1 VNARLAAD
9 RWSSERAPNPL
20 HDEVVRQRLI
30 DRLASRWNVPVIVM
44 EAAGGYGKS
53 IALAQA
59 MRDNEFDP
67 TGVDVY
73 LACRRPDA
81 DAHHFARRVLARLEG
96 PVGAVDTTDDLAD
109 LIVTHLALRS
119 PSRVALILDD
129 LHHLR
134 PDDSTTALLV
144 RLVRNLP
151 TNGRLVLSGR
161 EIPTLPLAR
170 LVASDGLV
178 RIDASDL
185 AFTADEVAELAGVH
199 RVDAR
204 QLASAAGWP
213 ALTRLAITVG
223 SVASME
229 YLMEEVVEALD
240 DRERRAIAVT
250 VIAKRVDTATIR
262 RISKVDSV
270 RSLLAHVPLLH
281 VHDDGWL
288 SAHDLWSEALPDV
301 ATAEELSEL
310 AGEVAKWHLEHQRF
324 VDAVELA
331 TAHGAWAEGLDGVV
345 GYIAGGDAFP
355 SAVRV
360 ASWLDRFPPTL
371 QSEPALVLLR
381 GMAARIA
388 EEPGAGQV
396 DVERALEMFLERGNV
411 AHISAAGFEVGYGAW
426 LRGDLARV
434 LDMYRLAVRLRDE
447 GHQHLVP
454 MIEIVSAVLADL
466 EGDPLRARAHLE
478 AVDLRS
484 IPTELATYVLREH
497 MALSQRLGES
507 SQAVDTA
514 ESIREWS
521 RNAGIEFLIVM
532 AHWQHGDPGPALQR
546 WPELRHSR
554 VDHSHDDF
562 FASVYCTLVDASL
575 GLSMNRSGLSRFP
588 AGRTREVA
596 LRAIATAASLVAD
609 GNIVDAAMTIEKLVD
624 DVGLDD
630 ALCIGELRRLL
641 PLGYVLSERV
651 RSNLDASEL
660 GPKHREWRC
669 TARALLDARAGLPVD
684 FATLPS
690 PSQILCA
697 LPLRWSTELA
707 ALGAHVGSPQSL
719 QLASYLIDVTDG
731 RAETLFDE
739 MREQAGPLGS
749 GARAVLDM
757 VPRAPGVVVRV
768 LGCGPMSVSA
778 GQSVDP
784 AILRRSRVREL
795 LGLLLLRDR
804 LSIDQVTESVWPGL
818 GASQAKSN
826 LRITLM
832 FLRRLLEPQRPVG
845 GQSFHVCRDASH
857 IWLRRSGALRSDVW
871 DIQSNLTVARER
883 KRTGDVGASVDALR
897 CAVDAWSGELLG
909 DLRYNDLAVPEVTHL
924 ELALSD
930 GAAQIAEWSLAHGEV
945 SDAIVVARRL
955 LAHDPYHERAY
966 AVLISAHMDAGSMDE
981 SLDAASQCRSALD
994 ELRVAPSNATLM
1006 VLKRLDRAVA
1016 DHRSLSDAV

>member
-1 VNARLAAD
+1 VNARRAAD

-30 DRLASRWNVPVIVM
+30 DRLAQRWNVPVIVL

-59 MRDNEFDP
+59 MRDNESDP

-73 LACRRPDA
+73 LACRRPDS

-96 PVGAVDTTDDLAD
+96 PVSAIEDTDDLAD

-134 PDDSTTALLV
+134 PDDSTTALLA
-144 RLVRNLP
+144 RLVRSLP
-151 TNGRLVLSGR
+151 TNARLVLSGR
-161 EIPTLPLAR
+161 TIPTLPLAR

-178 RIDASDL
+178 RLDATDL
-185 AFTADEVAELAGVH
+185 AFTSDEVAELANVH

-204 QLASAAGWP
+204 QLVSAAGWP

-223 SVASME
+223 AVASME
-229 YLMEEVVEALD
+229 FLMEEVVETLD

-250 VIAKRVDTATIR
+250 VIAKRVDTATVC

-270 RSLLAHVPLLH
+270 RTLLAHVPLIH

-288 SAHDLWSEALPDV
+288 SAHDLWSEALLDV
-301 ATAEELSEL
+301 ATSDELREL
-310 AGEVAKWHLEHQRF
+310 AGEVAKWHHEHQRF
-324 VDAVELA
+324 DDAVEAA
-331 TAHGAWAEGLDGVV
+331 TAHGAWAEGLDAVV

-360 ASWLDRFPPTL
+360 ASWLDRFPSTL
-371 QSEPALVLLR
+371 QNEPALFLLR

-396 DVERALEMFLERGNV
+396 DVDHALEVFLERGNV

-434 LDMYRLAVRLRDE
+434 LDMYRLGVRLRDE

-454 MIEIVSAVLADL
+454 LVEIVSAVLADL
-466 EGDPLRARAHLE
+466 EGDPRRARAHLD

-484 IPTELATYVLREH
+484 IPTALVTYVLREH
-497 MALSQRLGES
+497 TALSQRLGES
-507 SQAVDTA
+507 SEAVLTA
-514 ESIREWS
+514 ESIREWTH
-521 RNAGIEFLIVM
+521 NEGIEFLIVM
-532 AHWQHGDPGPALQR
+532 ARWQHGDPGPALQA
-546 WPELRHSR
+546 WPEMRHST
-554 VDHSHDDF
+554 VDHSHDNF
-562 FASVYCTLVDASL
+562 FASVYCALVDASL
-575 GLSMNRSGLSRFP
+575 GLSMHRSGLTRFP

-596 LRAIATAASLVAD
+596 LRAIATAAGLVTD
-609 GNIVDAAMTIEKLVD
+609 GNIADAAKTIEKLVD

-630 ALCIGELRRLL
+630 ALCVGELRRLL
-641 PLGYVLSERV
+641 PLGYMLSERV
-651 RSNLDASEL
+651 RSVLDVSEL
-660 GPKHREWRC
+660 GPKHREWRS
-669 TARALLDARAGLPVD
+669 TARALLGARSGGLVD
-684 FATLPS
+684 WAALAS
-690 PSQILCA
+690 PAQILCA

-707 ALGAHVGSPQSL
+707 ALGAQLGSPESL

-739 MREQAGPLGS
+739 MRQQGGLLGS
-749 GARAVLDM
+749 GARAVLDK
-757 VPRAPGVVVRV
+757 VPRAPTALVRV
-768 LGCGPMSVSA
+768 QGCGPMSVSP
-778 GQSVDP
+778 GDSVDP

-818 GASQAKSN
+818 GSSQAKSN

-832 FLRRLLEPQRPVG
+832 FLRRLLEPHRPVG

-857 IWLRRSGALRSDVW
+857 IWLRRSGALQSDVW
-871 DIQSNLTVARER
+871 DIQTNLTLARER
-883 KRTGDVGASVDALR
+883 KRTGDVGGSVDALR
-897 CAVDAWSGELLG
+897 RAVEAWSGELLA
-909 DLRYNDLAVPEVTHL
+909 DLRYNDLAAPEVTHL

-930 GAAQIAEWSLAHGEV
+930 GAAQIAEWSLAHGEI
-945 SDAIVVARRL
+945 SDAIMFARRL
-955 LAHDPYHERAY
+955 LAHDPYHERAH
-966 AVLISAHMDAGSMDE
+966 AALVSAHMDAGSIDAA
-981 SLDAASQCRSALD
+981 LDAAATCRSALD

-1006 VLKRLDRAVA
+1006 VLKRLDQTVA
-1016 DHRSLSDAV
+1016 DHRSLSDVV